1 MKKTGAIFQST
12 SQVNSTSEKI
22 LVCLIHS
29 RNYNYIITNKNI
41 LNAGQ
46 ILRECEEFLDLY
58 AEEEFEEISLN
69 LEMMFLK
76 MNLGKITEKEFL
88 QFRELVFKISMICK
102 LISQ

>member
-1 MKKTGAIFQST
+1 MRKTGALFQST
-12 SQVNSTSEKI
+12 SQVNNTSEKYY
-22 LVCLIHS
+22 LLDTL

-41 LNAGQ
+41 LKAGQ
-46 ILRECEEFLDLY
+46 ILRDCEDFLDLY

-88 QFRELVFKISMICK
+88 QFRELVLLIYMRCK